1 MRNSPF
7 RSIPSLH
14 CRITSLAQRVG
25 SLYVTEITE
34 NDEVKERPNE
44 EIREI
49 YVEDGRLS
57 PIIWASSYVSLIIPG
72 LKDVPRVMK
81 IEELWGY
88 MILLLN

>member
-1 MRNSPF
+1 MPITASFYTSHILCKSGKDWNYMRNSPF

-57 PIIWASSYVSLIIPG
+57 PII
-72 LKDVPRVMK
+72 
-81 IEELWGY
+81 
-88 MILLLN
+88 